1 MPGRFSYFR
10 ASSFRRNALGLL
22 GAAGLAGLAG
32 LALGGCGGSRPDAA
46 APGSNEPLT
55 NARRVYVPHRGRLLD
70 RHDRLLVADRL
81 TYYLALPSGPRFD
94 SAAFNRLLGWP
105 TGAVQAR
112 LSAARRAGLPAQLA
126 LNQSEADTLRH
137 HARQWPGLSTWRQ
150 RARAYATN
158 VAGPVLGYR
167 TSEAG
172 PFLGQA
178 QTLARGLFFRLRNGG
193 TEAYYN
199 DLLTGR
205 RGAYHP
211 RLDAHGHSHGSWA
224 TDTTYRAGQDLHLS
238 LDLPLQAYAER
249 LLGERKG
256 YVVALE
262 PATGEILA
270 CVSAPTYDAAVLT
283 APDGA
288 ARRRA
293 VLLNPNRPLL
303 NRPALLANP
312 PGSVF
317 KLVNA
322 AVALQLGAIK
332 PDTSFRCDQSLIS
345 CVHYHPRARNLTQ
358 ALRYSCNPYF
368 YQVFRAVINQRPA
381 RGVAYD
387 TVAARHINLAAWRR
401 TARSFGLD
409 TLLGV
414 DIPREMPG
422 LLPSPAYYD
431 YARRRR
437 SWTFRSIYSLSIG
450 QGEINLTGLQTANV
464 LACVANRGW
473 FYPPHFVR
481 GIGRGG
487 PLPRFLVKHK
497 TLVDSVHFAA
507 LIPGMLAA
515 LGPGGTAE
523 QASLAD
529 VGITVA
535 GKTGTVQN
543 DQGDDHA
550 TFAGFAP
557 ATRPRIVVAVY
568 LENAGFGGVSAA
580 PLAALL
586 MEKYLRGKIAP
597 RRQKWDYWLRCGNLH
612 RSRR

>member
-1 MPGRFSYFR
+1 MRTTFSFCW
-10 ASSFRRNALGLL
+10 LL
-22 GAAGLAGLAG
+22 SVLL
-32 LALGGCGGSRPDAA
+32 LTGCGHGSSGEQFSAGFAA
-46 APGSNEPLT
+46 DSLT
-55 NARRVYVPHRGRLLD
+55 NVRRVYQPRRGRLFD
-70 RHDRLLVADRL
+70 RHDSLLVADRA
-81 TYYLALPSGPRFD
+81 TGWVSLPPRPLFD

-105 TGAVQAR
+105 AGAVQAR
-112 LSAARRAGLPAQLA
+112 LAAARRAGLPAQLA
-126 LNQSEADTLRH
+126 LNQPETDTLRRH
-137 HARQWPGLSTWRQ
+137 IRAWPGLRVWRQ
-150 RARAYATN
+150 RARAYATSA
-158 VAGPVLGYR
+158 AGSVLGYR
-167 TSEAG
+167 AAEAG

-178 QTLARGLFFRLRNGG
+178 RTLARGLFFRLRNGG

-199 DLLTGR
+199 DLLAGR

-211 RLDAHGHSHGSWA
+211 RLDPRGHAHGSWA
-224 TDTTYRAGQDLHLS
+224 ADTAYRAGQDLHLS

-262 PATGEILA
+262 PGTGEILA
-270 CVSAPTYDAAVLT
+270 CVSAPTYDAALLT
-283 APDGA
+283 AVGA
-288 ARRRA
+288 AGRRRA
-293 VLLNPNRPLL
+293 VLENPDRPLL

-322 AVALQLGAIK
+322 AVALQLGAIR
-332 PDTSFRCDQSLIS
+332 PTASFRCDQSLLP
-345 CVHYHPRARNLTQ
+345 CAHEHPRARNLTQ
-358 ALRYSCNPYF
+358 ALKYSCNPYF
-368 YQVFRAVINQRPA
+368 YRVLQAVVNQAPKLAVDSVAGPA
-381 RGVAYD
+381 DLTGPTVGTAYD
-387 TVAARHINLAAWRR
+387 TVAARHARLAEWRR
-401 TARSFGLD
+401 LARSFGLD

-414 DIPREMPG
+414 DVPREMPG

-431 YARRRR
+431 RARGRRG
-437 SWTFRSIYSLSIG
+437 WTFRSIYSLSIG

-507 LIPGMLAA
+507 LIPGLVAA

-529 VGITVA
+529 AGITVA

-543 DQGDDHA
+543 DEGEDHT

-568 LENAGFGGVSAA
+568 LENAGFGGLSAA
-580 PLAALL
+580 PCAALL
-586 MEKYLRGKIAP
+586 MEKYLRGKIAK
-597 RRQKWDYWLRCGNLH
+597 RRKKWEYWLRCGNL
-612 RSRR
+612 SARRR